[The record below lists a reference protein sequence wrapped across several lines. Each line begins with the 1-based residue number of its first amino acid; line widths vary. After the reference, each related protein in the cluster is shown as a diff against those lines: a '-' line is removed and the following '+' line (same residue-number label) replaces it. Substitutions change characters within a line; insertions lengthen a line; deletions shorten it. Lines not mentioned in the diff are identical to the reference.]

1 MCVYACVCICR
12 HTYQIITAIFI
23 SISIYTENHEFTA
36 ELPTSVVGP
45 VQNEDVESLGSNG
58 REKSAI

>member
-1 MCVYACVCICR
+1 VCI